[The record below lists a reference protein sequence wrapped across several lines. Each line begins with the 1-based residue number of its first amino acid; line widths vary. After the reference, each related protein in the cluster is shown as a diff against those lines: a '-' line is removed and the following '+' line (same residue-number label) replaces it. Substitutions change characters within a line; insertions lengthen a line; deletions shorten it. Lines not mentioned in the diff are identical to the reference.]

1 MELRDGLQIPL
12 LRGGSLFEIFVR
24 LSHEVDEGFRRRGVP
39 PGDAEGME
47 WFAETITYGLRY
59 LSIALSL
66 HSVAEQAG
74 CGAHSLNAS

>member
-1 MELRDGLQIPL
+1 MEFRDGLQIPF
-12 LRGGSLFEIFVR
+12 LRGGSLFEILLR
-24 LSHEVDEGFRRRGVP
+24 LSYEVDEGFRRRGVP

-47 WFAETITYGLRY
+47 WVAEAFTYGLRY

-74 CGAHSLNAS
+74 CGAHSLDAS